1 MIKDFKNTSHLSND
15 KKLPLGVSVQG
26 FFSEAWEGAQTR
38 NLWGGG
44 FSSPI
49 HRKGKKNP
57 RGKKKPSCIKADV
70 HVVSSDILSVTANLL

>member
-1 MIKDFKNTSHLSND
+1 MFLYRVFSQ
-15 KKLPLGVSVQG
+15 KLGKGHRPVICG
-26 FFSEAWEGAQTR
+26 
-38 NLWGGG
+38 GGG